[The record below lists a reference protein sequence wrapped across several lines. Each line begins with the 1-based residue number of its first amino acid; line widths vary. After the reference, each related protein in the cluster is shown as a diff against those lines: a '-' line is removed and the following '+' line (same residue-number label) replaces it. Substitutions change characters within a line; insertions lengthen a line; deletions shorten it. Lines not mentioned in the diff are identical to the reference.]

1 MCPPPEAHYRYRSE
15 GKNLSDINEIEVSSG
30 ELAHLLDLSEPRV
43 RQLAQAGVLVRGSK
57 RGSYRLA
64 ESFRGFNRHRNA
76 ELDAPARLR
85 KEARLNEE
93 HRRFMAEQSLKDGSL
108 VPAAMLHNAVAAIQR
123 AAGKSFQRLDTEL
136 VNALWPKGI
145 KDIGFVNST
154 LNACEVSF
162 CDWMHAALDMIL
174 RGASADDVRVY
185 LFNAH
190 SVPPAGP
197 VEFGTEQ
204 TQRRRQKSAQAE

>member
-1 MCPPPEAHYRYRSE
+1 M
-15 GKNLSDINEIEVSSG
+15 SDINEIEVSSG
-30 ELAHLLDLSEPRV
+30 ELAHMLDLSEPRV

-64 ESFRGFNRHRNA
+64 ESFRGFNRHRN
-76 ELDAPARLR
+76 EEFSAPARLR
-85 KEARLNEE
+85 KEERLNEE

-136 VNALWPKGI
+136 TNALWPKGV
-145 KDIGFVNST
+145 KDIGFVNAT
-154 LNACEVSF
+154 LNACDAAF
-162 CDWMHAALDMIL
+162 CDWMNAAVNMIR
-174 RGASADDVRVY
+174 RGASADDINLY
-185 LFNAH
+185 LFNEH

-204 TQRRRQKSAQAE
+204 TQRRRSKKISED